1 MQPANH
7 LCAAE
12 REKMSV
18 TSHIIDTQNTQQSSN
33 LSGFPAISRNSR
45 TLRYSYRSIP
55 WPVATKFG
63 SIRACPLQSLSP
75 F

>member
-12 REKMSV
+12 RENERNL
-18 TSHIIDTQNTQQSSN
+18 SHHRHSNTQQSSN
-33 LSGFPAISRNSR
+33 LSGFPAISRNFR

-63 SIRACPLQSLSP
+63 SIRACPWQSLSP